1 MNYKINTRRSQILIC
16 AALLIVTLIAFWHV
30 LECGF
35 VQYDDNL
42 YVTENSHVQEG
53 INSESLRWALTTGYE
68 AMWQPLTWLSYM
80 LDYQMHGLN
89 PYDFHLTNLLFHI
102 VNVLLLFL
110 LLKRMTHSL
119 WRSAFVAAIFAVH
132 PLRVESVAWVAE
144 RKDVLSGFFWLT
156 TMWAYIWYVKKP
168 GVKRYLIVAISYVFG
183 LMSKPMLV
191 TLPFILLLMDYW
203 PLCRIKLDETQLKIR
218 QTTRKLTMEKI
229 PLVLLAIGSSIV
241 TLVVQSNVGAIN
253 TLKTPITQRIAN
265 AFVSYIVYLKKMIWP
280 IDLAVLYPHPQNTL
294 PIWQVIISALLLIL
308 ITIFVLHKAKRFP
321 FAAVGWFWY
330 FITLI
335 PVIGILQTGIHAYAD
350 RFTYIPLIGISI
362 IIAWGVPLL
371 ISNIKVNLRYLAI
384 ISIVLIISL
393 SIATR
398 TQVSYW
404 KDSST
409 LFEHALD
416 VTQNN
421 FLIHYNLAT
430 TLEDNG
436 DFDKAIYHYEKTI
449 EIDPNHLDARNN
461 MGSVLASQGKMEEAL
476 KQFNTIISID
486 PKFYKAYYNIGLVM
500 VLDNNTIEAIKYF
513 KKTLQLNPKYLPAR
527 NYLVAIFD
535 QQGKYAKAWEQVRIS
550 RNYGTELNPQ
560 LIESLSQHMAEPINN
575 K

>member
-1 MNYKINTRRSQILIC
+1 MKVALKTNRNQILIC
-16 AALLIVTLIAFWHV
+16 IALIVVTLISFWNV
-30 LECGF
+30 LNSDF
-35 VQYDDNL
+35 VKYDDNL
-42 YVTENSHVQEG
+42 YVTENPHVQNG
-53 INSESLRWALTTGYE
+53 INPESVRWALTTGYE

-89 PYDFHLTNLLFHI
+89 PYNFHLTNLLFHI

-110 LLKRMTHSL
+110 LLKRMTGSL

-156 TMWAYIWYVKKP
+156 TMWAYIWYIKKP
-168 GVKRYLIVAISYVFG
+168 GVKRYLVVAISYMFG

-191 TLPFILLLMDYW
+191 TLPFVLFLMDYW
-203 PLCRIKLDETQLKIR
+203 PLCRIKLDETHLKIR
-218 QTTRKLTMEKI
+218 QTTYKLATEKI
-229 PLVLLAIGSSIV
+229 PLILMAIASSVI

-280 IDLAVLYPHPQNTL
+280 NDLAVLYPHPQNTL
-294 PIWQVIISALLLIL
+294 PVWQVIISALLLML
-308 ITIFVLHKAKRFP
+308 ITIIILRKAKRVP

-330 FITLI
+330 LITLV

-362 IIAWGVPLL
+362 IIAWGVPEL
-371 ISNIKVNLRYLAI
+371 IKRFTLNFKYLAVVGLI
-384 ISIVLIISL
+384 LIISL
-393 SIATR
+393 AFVTR

-404 KDSST
+404 KDSIT
-409 LFEHALD
+409 LFEHALA

-421 FLIHYNLAT
+421 YMMHYNLAT

-436 DFDKAIYHYEKTI
+436 DFDKAIYHYNNTI
-449 EIDPNHLDARNN
+449 EINPSHLDARNN
-461 MGSVLASQGKMEEAL
+461 MGSILASQGKKEEAMN
-476 KQFNTIISID
+476 QFNKIISID

-500 VLDNNTIEAIKYF
+500 VLDKNINDATKYF
-513 KKTLQLNPKYLPAR
+513 KKALQMNPKYPPAH
-527 NYLVAIFD
+527 NNLVVILY
-535 QQGKYAKAWEQVRIS
+535 QQGKYAQAWEQVRIAHKQ
-550 RNYGTELNPQ
+550 GIVLDPE
-560 LIESLSQHMAEPINN
+560 LIELLSQHMAEPNYD